1 MNMQGS
7 SLSRLK
13 AVPTNKIPFKTGDT
27 ACDCPAKFDWGHTDR
42 LIREMVSQS
51 DKPKVIVICG
61 PTGIGKTS
69 VGIRLAEIAG
79 GEIISADSMQIYRY
93 MDIGT
98 AKPTA
103 GEQNRIPHHM
113 IDIVD
118 PDEDFDAV
126 RFAKLAR
133 ERVMQL
139 HNRGGVPFVVGGTG
153 LYIKAL
159 LHGLFRSTPV
169 DPAIRARLTKE
180 ADENGAG
187 GLYDRLQQ
195 VDPDTAGRLHPND
208 TYRIIRALETIESS
222 GRSISAHHQDHG
234 FADEPFNALKIGL
247 QMDRQTLY
255 DRIDQRVDLM
265 IQAGLVDEVKKLLEL
280 GYSADLKS
288 MQSIGYRHVTDYIEG
303 RLSRD
308 ECVRTLKRDTRRFAK
323 RQITWF
329 GADRQIQWHE
339 PEQLNDI
346 IRLAERFSR

>member
-1 MNMQGS
+1 MGS
-7 SLSRLK
+7 
-13 AVPTNKIPFKTGDT
+13 
-27 ACDCPAKFDWGHTDR
+27 PAN
-42 LIREMVSQS
+42 
-51 DKPKVIVICG
+51 KPKVIVICG
-61 PTGIGKTS
+61 PTGVGKTA
-69 VGIRLAEIAG
+69 VGIQLAEKLG

-103 GEQNRIPHHM
+103 DELNCISHHM

-126 RFAKLAR
+126 RFAEMAR
-133 ERVMQL
+133 QKVLQL
-139 HNRGGVPFVVGGTG
+139 HQRGVTPLVVGGTG

-159 LHGLFRSTPV
+159 LQGLFQSDPV
-169 DPAIRARLTKE
+169 DPEIRERLKKE
-180 ADENGAG
+180 AAEFGSSA
-187 GLYDRLQQ
+187 LYDRLKQ

-208 TYRIIRALETIESS
+208 SYRITRALETIEST
-222 GRSISAHHQDHG
+222 GRSISEHQQDHG
-234 FADEPFNALKIGL
+234 FTDEPFHALKIGL

-265 IQAGLVDEVKKLLEL
+265 IEAGLVDEVKKLLTM

-288 MQSIGYRHVTDYIEG
+288 MQSIGYRHMAEFLAE

-323 RQITWF
+323 RQFTWF
-329 GADRQIQWHE
+329 GPDQQIKRYE
-339 PEQLNDI
+339 PDQLDEI
-346 IRLAERFSR
+346 VRLVEGFLE